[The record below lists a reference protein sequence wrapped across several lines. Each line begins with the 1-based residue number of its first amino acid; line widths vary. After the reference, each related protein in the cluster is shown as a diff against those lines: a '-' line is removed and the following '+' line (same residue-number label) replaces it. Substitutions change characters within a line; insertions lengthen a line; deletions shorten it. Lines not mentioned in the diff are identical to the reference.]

1 MDGLDLGE
9 AEIILPPI
17 DLDRSAF
24 SEIGSGYSIILNVVT
39 NLPLEILLLTNEYFQ
54 SIGLLGRCFL

>member
-9 AEIILPPI
+9 VEIILPPI

-24 SEIGSGYSIILNVVT
+24 SEIGSGYSIILNFIP
-39 NLPLEILLLTNEYFQ
+39 NLP
-54 SIGLLGRCFL
+54 